1 MRLTKTKVEINE
13 KTFEPNVHYELVLP
27 IEIIMDGEMIFGREE
42 ELIQVLGTELY
53 NQLKEVHKNDHK
65 K

>member
-1 MRLTKTKVEINE
+1 MKVTKIKVELNKE
-13 KTFEPNVHYELVLP
+13 TFEPMIHYELVLP
-27 IEIIMDGEMIFGREE
+27 IEIVLDGETIFGRE

-53 NQLKEVHKNDHK
+53 NQLKETHKNDHK